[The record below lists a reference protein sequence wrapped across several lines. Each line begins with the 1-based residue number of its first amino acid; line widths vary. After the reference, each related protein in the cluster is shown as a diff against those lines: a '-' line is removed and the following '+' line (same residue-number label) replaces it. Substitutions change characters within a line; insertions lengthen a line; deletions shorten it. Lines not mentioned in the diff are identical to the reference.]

1 MKKLVITIAAALF
14 AAQSCNMKQSVDF
27 IGHNGVVYT
36 VDSSFSVVEAFAVK
50 EGLFV
55 EAGSNETIQNCKY
68 CRCSQKSNKNND
80 ISHGFSHLKKRPQI
94 PFGFHERSFL
104 FD

>member
-1 MKKLVITIAAALF
+1 MKRKGIKSFISIGLASAMLLTACGGSAAT
-14 AAQSCNMKQSVDF
+14 S
-27 IGHNGVVYT
+27 
-36 VDSSFSVVEAFAVK
+36 
-50 EGLFV
+50 
-55 EAGSNETIQNCKY
+55 GSNETIQNCKY